1 MISHKVQP
9 SFPSSFFRREA
20 IARIGTLVCGSYLF
34 GGTVGV
40 IAADTLY
47 PTPAQIEG
55 PFYPKIMPAEADWNL
70 LKVGLNS
77 FLIGEPLKLYGK
89 VFDLSGFPLAEAR
102 VELWQC
108 DGQGIYNHP
117 RAQSQQKFDVGFQ
130 GFGVATTD
138 VEGRYKFFT
147 LMPVSYANRPPHI
160 HIKIKYKGREILTT
174 QLYIK
179 DHPENNKDGL
189 LSLMLYPGQNKLM
202 IDPQNEELE
211 NGLTGKSARFDFVLG
226 KRL

>member
-20 IARIGTLVCGSYLF
+20 IARIGTLVCGYYLF
-34 GGTVGV
+34 GVTVGV

-89 VFDLSGFPLAEAR
+89 VFDLFPKKYRE
-102 VELWQC
+102 
-108 DGQGIYNHP
+108 N
-117 RAQSQQKFDVGFQ
+117 SKTKFQYGNIHR
-130 GFGVATTD
+130 
-138 VEGRYKFFT
+138 ET
-147 LMPVSYANRPPHI
+147 LVY
-160 HIKIKYKGREILTT
+160 T
-174 QLYIK
+174 
-179 DHPENNKDGL
+179 
-189 LSLMLYPGQNKLM
+189 
-202 IDPQNEELE
+202 
-211 NGLTGKSARFDFVLG
+211 
-226 KRL
+226 